1 MDKQQEISCIRQKY
15 ELLSPYLN
23 ERSRRM
29 WASVEAS
36 LIGRHGVTIVSKA
49 TGLSRTTI
57 HDGLK
62 ELGNKNP
69 PEDPDD
75 SKQRQRKKGGG
86 RHSFEKNHP
95 NIKKDLEALLE
106 TYTMGSPETS
116 LKWTCKSTYKLA
128 QELNSLGYEKISQ
141 STVHQVL
148 VEMEYSVQSNRKSK
162 EGSNHPDRDA
172 QFQHISQE
180 VSAFQKEGNPV
191 ISVDT
196 KKKENIGEFHNK
208 GSEWNPKGTP
218 TLVNDHDFPDD
229 DLGKVVPYGVY
240 DVLNNKGWVSVGISY
255 DTAEFAVQSIKS
267 WWQNMG
273 KMAYPHATKLLITA
287 DCGGSNG
294 YKVRLWKFELQK
306 LANEVN
312 LDIHVCH
319 LPPGT
324 SKWNKVEH
332 RMFCHISQNW
342 RGRPLTSREVVVN
355 LIGHTQTK
363 TGLKIQAQLDERMY
377 TKGITISE
385 DAFKG
390 ILIEKDDF
398 HGEWNYKIK
407 RNRLLDQVI

>member
-1 MDKQQEISCIRQKY
+1 
-15 ELLSPYLN
+15 
-23 ERSRRM
+23 M

-36 LIGRHGVTIVSKA
+36 FLGRGGVTIVSEA

-69 PEDPDD
+69 PEDSDD
-75 SKQRQRKKGGG
+75 SNQRQRKKGGG

-128 QELNSLGYEKISQ
+128 QELDSLGYAKISQ

-148 VEMEYSVQSNRKSK
+148 VEMGYSVQSNRKSK
-162 EGSNHPDRDA
+162 EGSTHPDRDA

-180 VSAFQKEGNPV
+180 VSIFQNAGNPV

-208 GSEWNPKGTP
+208 GSEWHPKREP

-229 DLGKVVPYGVY
+229 ALGKVVPYGVY
-240 DVLNNKGWVSVGISY
+240 DVLNNKGWVSVGISH

-273 KMAYPHATKLLITA
+273 KMAYPHAEKLLITA

-306 LANEVN
+306 LANEIN

-324 SKWNKVEH
+324 SKWNKIEH

-363 TGLKIQAQLDERMY
+363 AGLKIQAQLDERIY
-377 TKGITISE
+377 TKGINIPDCFASTILS
-385 DAFKG
+385 G
-390 ILIEKDDF
+390 QRQLS
-398 HGEWNYKIK
+398 
-407 RNRLLDQVI
+407 